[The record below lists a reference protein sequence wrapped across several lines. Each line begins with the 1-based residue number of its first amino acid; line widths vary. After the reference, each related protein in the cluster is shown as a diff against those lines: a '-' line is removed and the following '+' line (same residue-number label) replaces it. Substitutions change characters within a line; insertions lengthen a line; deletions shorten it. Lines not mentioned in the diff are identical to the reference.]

1 MENNTKKTTP
11 YSIHTFMWSFRWSA
25 KEKNGNDVLN
35 LFSECLLKD
44 IAWKETGFKLSNQQ
58 HYNEYVYY
66 HSYVR
71 DTLFANRDNKN
82 VIRYFNYGLNGEET
96 FEFEVITKKND
107 NGDVLNKELF
117 NLAIKGISLHLFFTG
132 IGILTFQLE
141 NNDHTTIEEI
151 QLINDFGRRTYPQYL
166 GNGSKDHEKGVEAT
180 KRAFLPTYI
189 KVSYCT
195 DEETFEAYDKFE
207 SVGLH
212 EVVQPPA
219 YIKALF
225 RNDFVFSEKVNPDK
239 NKITI
244 THLTDDRMFTL
255 CWYPDPGLSNELKT
269 ISNQKYSYL
278 TAKKWY
284 ELIFCD
290 SNQNLTCQ
298 NDAMLQE
305 HIQKYTYERWVNYGT
320 LYGITRDCLF
330 CLTDGEKFARN
341 VILPHMQSIYY
352 QMSVLCLAQRAS
364 IQKFSYDLGN
374 IKHTALDSQTK
385 IDSLELQKQ
394 YLRFNNKLYF
404 KEVTD
409 QIQGIEIYQL
419 MQKAMNIE
427 NVANQLDREIEEL
440 HNLLNMEESLQLS
453 KDANTL
459 TKIAT
464 YAVPASLAMAL
475 FALFSGDLDFSKEIL
490 WGKAYAIGV
499 LVILSFII
507 LFFGKKITNKIINK
521 K

>member
-1 MENNTKKTTP
+1 MENNTKRKTP
-11 YSIHTFMWSFRWSA
+11 YSIHTFMWPFRWSYV
-25 KEKNGNDVLN
+25 NMNDFGQKLTDDTN
-35 LFSECLLKD
+35 WKD
-44 IAWKETGFKLSNQQ
+44 IPFEIRSATN
-58 HYNEYVYY
+58 YNEYVYF

-71 DTLFANRDNKN
+71 STLFSNGASNKDT
-82 VIRYFNYGLNGEET
+82 VRYFEYSLEDEAS
-96 FEFEVITKKND
+96 FEFSLV
-107 NGDVLNKELF
+107 GKEEKIQLR
-117 NLAIKGISLHLFFTG
+117 IRGISLHLFFTG
-132 IGILTFQLE
+132 VGILTFQLE
-141 NNDHTTIEEI
+141 NDKYLTVEKI
-151 QLINDFGRRTYPQYL
+151 QLINDFGRRTYPQFL
-166 GNGSKDHEKGVEAT
+166 GSEDNADENFRGINAT
-180 KRAFLPTYI
+180 KRTFLPDWI
-189 KVSYCT
+189 KAGYVVEKEDFSRY
-195 DEETFEAYDKFE
+195 EKLEKTFGD
-207 SVGLH
+207 SII
-212 EVVQPPA
+212 QPPA

-225 RNDFVFSEKVNPDK
+225 NQHFSFGEANDKKSET
-239 NKITI
+239 III

-255 CWYPDPGLSNELKT
+255 CWYPDPGLSDELKT
-269 ISNQKYSYL
+269 ISNQKYGYL
-278 TAKKWY
+278 TSKKWY

-305 HIQKYTYERWVNYGT
+305 HIQKYTYERWVDYGT

-330 CLTDGEKFARN
+330 CLTDREYFAKN
-341 VILPHMQSIYY
+341 LILPHMQSIYY

-374 IKHTALDSQTK
+374 IKHTELDSQTK
-385 IDSLELQKQ
+385 RDSLELQKQ

-409 QIQGIEIYQL
+409 QIQGIEMYQK

-459 TKIAT
+459 AKIAT

-475 FALFSGDLDFSKEIL
+475 FALFSGDLNFSCSSNFL
-490 WGKAYAIGV
+490 WGRFFAVSLLVV
-499 LVILSFII
+499 LSVII
-507 LFFGKKITNKIINK
+507 LIYGKWITNKIFK
-521 K
+521 RR